1 MAVDVVMPDGT
12 VIEGVPEGITQDE
25 LKRML
30 QGYDAPKLTDEWR
43 RNTMRSMAGA
53 KAKDSSWLKKAAM
66 NIGAGAQELFTGAE
80 QRLNDMFGN
89 EQKGA
94 ELKRRVADERAVAE
108 ALAANTTGGGALQ
121 VAGNVL
127 PTLAV
132 PVGAFANTAIR
143 AGTLLPRAYQALRAG
158 RAMAPAAATTAKLG
172 TAGLVGD
179 AVLSGG
185 VYGALRPTAEGESV
199 LGNAAEGAAFSA
211 ALPAVGLGVNQIR
224 RVTTAGGGRE
234 RAAEQ
239 IVRETAGEGADQATR
254 QNVLSRTLGQLRGL
268 GPQGPI
274 PLTTAAQL
282 DSADLARLERGS
294 RTLNSGNWYDFDQ
307 SQARAVADEFGAAT
321 GEAGMLGPRKA
332 ARSNRWDSNFARA
345 DEASNMNKFGS
356 DIKAFRGD
364 LDEAMRLP
372 EASNPQVRSMIQA
385 IADDIDR
392 VSASDVPYSP
402 AHLQQIRAN
411 LSASFSPMNPNAFT
425 AAPRSSPMRL
435 QVMDQLDY
443 ILNRATDGK
452 WQQVVDDY
460 ASGSRLVDQSKAA
473 GRVRDSF
480 YDRNTGRVLGV
491 AADAAGDVPKITEAG
506 LGRAI
511 NRGSDRAG
519 NVQLSS
525 AAQTRLNTV
534 LDALRRQN
542 ITQRVA
548 RTATAGGGSNT
559 ASDRI
564 AAEAAGQA
572 ADAIAGAAGAPGAAV
587 ARTGIDALRAF
598 ANTQRDR
605 ALAEALQNPQE
616 LRRMLEQLERSGQP
630 LTAEQ
635 DALLRI
641 LRGSAVAGSQ

>member
-53 KAKDSSWLKKAAM
+53 KTKDSSWLKKAAM
-66 NIGAGAQELFTGAE
+66 NIGAGAQEMFTGAE

-132 PVGAFANTAIR
+132 PVGAFANTAVR

-185 VYGALRPTAEGESV
+185 IYGALRPTAEGESV

-254 QNVLSRTLGQLRGL
+254 QSVLSRTLGQLRGL

-294 RTLNSGNWYDFDQ
+294 RTLNAGNWYDFDQ
-307 SQARAVADEFGAAT
+307 SQARAVADEFGTAT
-321 GEAGMLGPRKA
+321 GEAGDLA
-332 ARSNRWDSNFARA
+332 ARRAARKSSWDNNWAA
-345 DEASNMNKFGS
+345 AQG
-356 DIKAFRGD
+356 AV
-364 LDEAMRLP
+364 
-372 EASNPQVRSMIQA
+372 NPQVFRQEVRNLAATIDDALMTPDAANPSVRNMLQQIGSEIERYGDKIQPG
-385 IADDIDR
+385 
-392 VSASDVPYSP
+392 V
-402 AHLQQIRAN
+402 LQQIRAN
-411 LSASFSPMNPNAFT
+411 LSGKYSPLSPNAYA
-425 AAPRSSPMRL
+425 AAPRDSAATKLVLGEIDR
-435 QVMDQLDY
+435 V
-443 ILNRATDGK
+443 LNNVTSGK
-452 WQQVVDDY
+452 WQGVVDDY
-460 ASGSRLVDQSKAA
+460 SAGSRLVDQSKAA
-473 GRVRDSF
+473 GRVREAF

-491 AADAAGDVPKITEAG
+491 SADAAGDVPKITEAG

-641 LRGSAVAGSQ
+641 LRGSVVAGSQ

>member
-89 EQKGA
+89 KQKGA
-94 ELKRRVADERAVAE
+94 DLKRRVADERAVAE

-185 VYGALRPTAEGESV
+185 IYGALRPTAEGESV

-321 GEAGMLGPRKA
+321 GEAGDLA
-332 ARSNRWDSNFARA
+332 ARRAARKSSWDNNWAA
-345 DEASNMNKFGS
+345 AQG
-356 DIKAFRGD
+356 AV
-364 LDEAMRLP
+364 
-372 EASNPQVRSMIQA
+372 NPQVFRQEVRNLAGTIDDALMTPDAANPAVRNMLQQIGSEIERYGDKIQPG
-385 IADDIDR
+385 
-392 VSASDVPYSP
+392 V
-402 AHLQQIRAN
+402 LQQIRAN
-411 LSASFSPMNPNAFT
+411 LSGKYSPLSPNAYA
-425 AAPRSSPMRL
+425 AAPRDSAATKLVLGEIDR
-435 QVMDQLDY
+435 V
-443 ILNRATDGK
+443 LNNVTSGK
-452 WQQVVDDY
+452 WQGVVDDY
-460 ASGSRLVDQSKAA
+460 SAGSRLVDQSKAA
-473 GRVRDSF
+473 GRVREAF

-491 AADAAGDVPKITEAG
+491 SADAAGDVPKITEAG

>member
-1 MAVDVVMPDGT
+1 MPDGT

-89 EQKGA
+89 KQKGA
-94 ELKRRVADERAVAE
+94 DLKRRVADERAVAE

-185 VYGALRPTAEGESV
+185 IYGALRPTAEGESV

-321 GEAGMLGPRKA
+321 GEAGDLA
-332 ARSNRWDSNFARA
+332 ARRAARKSSWDNNWAA
-345 DEASNMNKFGS
+345 AQG
-356 DIKAFRGD
+356 AV
-364 LDEAMRLP
+364 
-372 EASNPQVRSMIQA
+372 NPQVFRQEVRNLAGTIDDALMTPDAANPAVRNMLQQIGSEIERYGDKIQPG
-385 IADDIDR
+385 
-392 VSASDVPYSP
+392 V
-402 AHLQQIRAN
+402 LQQIRAN
-411 LSASFSPMNPNAFT
+411 LSGKYSPLSPNAYA
-425 AAPRSSPMRL
+425 AAPRDSAATKLVLGEIDR
-435 QVMDQLDY
+435 V
-443 ILNRATDGK
+443 LNNVTSGK
-452 WQQVVDDY
+452 WQGVVDDY
-460 ASGSRLVDQSKAA
+460 SAGSRLVDQSKAA
-473 GRVRDSF
+473 GRVREAF

-491 AADAAGDVPKITEAG
+491 SADAAGDVPKITEAG

>member
-132 PVGAFANTAIR
+132 PVGAFANTAVR

-321 GEAGMLGPRKA
+321 GEAGDLA
-332 ARSNRWDSNFARA
+332 ARRAARKSSWDNNWAA
-345 DEASNMNKFGS
+345 AQG
-356 DIKAFRGD
+356 AV
-364 LDEAMRLP
+364 
-372 EASNPQVRSMIQA
+372 NPQVFRQEVRNLAGTIDDALMTPDAANPAVRNMLQQIGSEIERYGDKIQPG
-385 IADDIDR
+385 
-392 VSASDVPYSP
+392 V
-402 AHLQQIRAN
+402 LQQIRAN
-411 LSASFSPMNPNAFT
+411 LSGKYSPLSPNAYA
-425 AAPRSSPMRL
+425 AAPRDSAATKLVLGEIDR
-435 QVMDQLDY
+435 V
-443 ILNRATDGK
+443 LNNVTSGK
-452 WQQVVDDY
+452 WQGVVDDY
-460 ASGSRLVDQSKAA
+460 SAGSRLVDQSKAA
-473 GRVRDSF
+473 GRVREAF

-491 AADAAGDVPKITEAG
+491 SADAAGDVPKITEAG